1 MATKVFALILNY
13 NNQVD
18 TVEAARFLLASDIPS
33 NTQLVIIDN
42 SGVDQKNYFNAQL
55 KDIVYIR
62 SSGNIGF
69 AAGNNLGINYALKH
83 GATHILLLNPDV
95 RVPKVFLKPLLNTL
109 KVHKKAGIVA
119 PAHKEPDSLTYGL
132 GGIINWSN
140 CTFPL
145 YNTDKLPKSEREFD
159 HQTFACVLISA
170 DVINKIGLLDER
182 YFMYLEDV
190 DYCVRAKRAGYELWL
205 NSTVCVTHNTSS
217 SFVDKRGKIKLSLVS
232 CLKFIH
238 KWYHFPNNI
247 IPYLHALYFYPYT
260 YILWT
265 LQSYRRKLTSY
276 V

>member
-1 MATKVFALILNY
+1 MPTKVFALILNY
-13 NNQVD
+13 NNRVD
-18 TVEAARFLLASDIPS
+18 TVEAARTLLASDITS

-42 SGVDQKNYFNAQL
+42 SGVDQKKYFSAQL
-55 KDIVYIR
+55 KDIGYIR
-62 SSGNIGF
+62 SSGNVGF

-109 KVHKKAGIVA
+109 KLHKKAGIVA
-119 PAHKEPDSLTYGL
+119 PAHKEPGSLTYGL
-132 GGIINWSN
+132 GGSINRDN

-145 YNTDKLPKSEREFD
+145 YNTDKLPKNERAYD
-159 HQTFACVLISA
+159 HLTFACVLIST
-170 DVINKIGLLDER
+170 DVISKIGLLDER

-217 SFVDKRGKIKLSLVS
+217 SFADKRGKIKLSLVS
-232 CLKFIH
+232 SLKFIH
-238 KWYHFPNNI
+238 KWYHFPASI
-247 IPYLHALYFYPYT
+247 IRYLHALYFYSYT

>member
-13 NNQVD
+13 NNPKD
-18 TVEAARFLLASDIPS
+18 TVEAARSLLASDIPS
-33 NTQLVIIDN
+33 STQLVIIDN
-42 SGVDQKNYFNAQL
+42 SGVDQKKYFKTEL
-55 KDIVYIR
+55 KDIVYI
-62 SSGNIGF
+62 SSIGNIGF
-69 AAGNNLGINYALKH
+69 AAGNNLGINYAIKH

-95 RVPKVFLKPLLNTL
+95 RVPKVFLKPLLNTY
-109 KVHKKAGIVA
+109 KVYKKAGIVA
-119 PAHKEPDSLTYGL
+119 PAHKQPGSLTYGL
-132 GGIINWSN
+132 GGSINWDN

-145 YNTDKLPKSEREFD
+145 TNTDKLPKNEREYD
-159 HQTFACVLISA
+159 HLTFACVLISA
-170 DVINKIGLLDER
+170 AVINEIGLLDER
-182 YFMYLEDV
+182 YFMYREDA

-217 SFVDKRGKIKLSLVS
+217 SFADKRGKIKLSLVS

-238 KWYHFPNNI
+238 KWYHFPASI

-265 LQSYRRKLTSY
+265 LQLYRRKLTSY

>member
-13 NNQVD
+13 NNPLD
-18 TVEAARFLLASDIPS
+18 SVEAARSLLSSDIPS

-42 SGVDQKNYFNAQL
+42 SETDNKKYFSTQL
-55 KDIVYIR
+55 KDIVYT
-62 SSGNIGF
+62 SSIGNVGF
-69 AAGNNLGINYALKH
+69 AAGNNLGINYALEH
-83 GATHILLLNPDV
+83 GATHVLLLNPDV
-95 RVPKVFLKPLLNTL
+95 RVPKVFLKPLLNSL

-119 PAHKEPDSLTYGL
+119 PAHKEPGSLTYGL
-132 GGIINWSN
+132 GGSINWAN

-145 YNTDKLPKSEREFD
+145 TNTDKLPKNESEYD
-159 HQTFACVLISA
+159 HLTFACVLMRV
-170 DVINKIGLLDER
+170 DVFSKIGLLDER

-217 SFVDKRGKIKLSLVS
+217 SFADKRGKIKLSLVS

-238 KWYHFPNNI
+238 KWYHFPASI
-247 IPYLHALYFYPYT
+247 IPSLRALYFYPKT

-265 LQSYRRKLTSY
+265 LKLWKNIY
-276 V
+276 YQRQ